1 MGATISLRSFGQK
14 NSWSFDRLYH
24 PSTGSFK
31 LIVLLLGIVI
41 FALFGGLIVAYRGSA
56 QPVAGSLDQLSSVS
70 ELIQQTLDART
81 QIAQYLA
88 TGSADAYA
96 AGEAALAQT
105 ITTIEQMAASVPTID
120 NLALRR
126 LETISTDYLNLVRSL
141 ETLMQNGAPAD
152 TQRVVRQRID
162 EAALA
167 LDQQAYAALQTSIA
181 NSSQMLHTQ
190 TSSLTFIGIA
200 LLLALGVAF
209 SVCFALALVI
219 SEHSAYALH
228 QIGQAAQQIT
238 LGNYDTRIDLH
249 AETNPDIAQLAAAF
263 NRMTQ
268 TLKVALESES
278 AANKQNG
285 MQLMK
290 LARQE
295 RMTAVLEERQRIA
308 RELHDSVKQELF
320 SITLS
325 AGAAVNLLDHAP
337 DLVRTH
343 LEHIRQA
350 GHTAQAEMTTLLQ
363 ELIPVSLQDKRLEDA
378 LLSYLTPLCETH
390 GIKLL
395 WRVDGTNTLTI
406 AEEHALLRAVQE
418 AAANVIR
425 HSNATLLRL
434 SFSFGLVTHV
444 IVEDNGDG
452 FVPDAVPA
460 TSNGLALMR
469 TRLKRVGGRCEV
481 HTEPSVG
488 TRLTIHLDSR
498 RAASIHALK

>member
-1 MGATISLRSFGQK
+1 MGATISLRSFGQR

-31 LIVLLLGIVI
+31 LIVLLLGVVI
-41 FALFGGLIVAYRGSA
+41 FALFGGLILAYRGSV
-56 QPVAGSLDQLSSVS
+56 QPVTGSLDRLSSVS
-70 ELIQQTLDART
+70 DLMQQTLDARAL
-81 QIAQYLA
+81 IAQYLA
-88 TGSADAYA
+88 SGDADAYA
-96 AGEAALAQT
+96 AGEATLTQTVTLIERMALSESA
-105 ITTIEQMAASVPTID
+105 VD

-126 LETISTDYLNLVRSL
+126 LETVSADYLNLIRSL
-141 ETLMQNGAPAD
+141 ETLALSNAAAD
-152 TQRVVRQRID
+152 TQRVIRQRID
-162 EAALA
+162 ETALA
-167 LDQQAYAALQTSIA
+167 LDQQAYAALQTGIVAS
-181 NSSQMLHTQ
+181 NQLLHTQ
-190 TSSLTFIGIA
+190 IASLTMSGIG

-209 SVCFALALVI
+209 GVSFALTLVI
-219 SEHSAYALH
+219 GEHSAYALH
-228 QIGQAAQQIT
+228 QIGQAARQIT
-238 LGNYDTRIDLH
+238 LGNYDTRIDLR

-285 MQLMK
+285 LQLMK

-325 AGAAVNLLDHAP
+325 AGAAINLLDHAP

-350 GHTAQAEMTTLLQ
+350 GHTAQAEMTALLQ

-378 LLSYLTPLCETH
+378 LLSTLTPLCETH

-418 AAANVIR
+418 AAANVVR

-452 FVPDAVPA
+452 FVPEAVPA

-481 HTEPSVG
+481 QTEPGVG
-488 TRLTIHLDSR
+488 TRLTIHIDSR
-498 RAASIHALK
+498 RAAPVHA

>member
-24 PSTGSFK
+24 RSTSSFK
-31 LIVLLLGIVI
+31 LIVLLLGVVI
-41 FALFGGLIVAYRGSA
+41 FALFGGLILAYRASV
-56 QPVAGSLDQLSSVS
+56 QPVAGSLDRLSSVGN
-70 ELIQQTLDART
+70 LMQQMVDARA

-88 TGSADAYA
+88 SGDADAYTT
-96 AGEAALAQT
+96 GEAALAQT
-105 ITTIEQMAASVPTID
+105 VAAIEQLALAEPAID

-126 LETISTDYLNLVRSL
+126 LETISGDYLNLIRSL
-141 ETLMQNGAPAD
+141 DMLARSDASAD
-152 TQRVVRQRID
+152 AQRVIRQQLD
-162 EAALA
+162 ETALA
-167 LDQQAYAALQTSIA
+167 QDQQAYAALQTSIA
-181 NSSQMLHTQ
+181 ASNQLLHTQ
-190 TSSLTFIGIA
+190 TASLTMVGIG
-200 LLLALGVAF
+200 LLLALGVTF
-209 SVCFALALVI
+209 GVSFALALII
-219 SEHSAYALH
+219 SEHSAYALR
-228 QIGQAAQQIT
+228 QIGLAARQIT
-238 LGNYDTRIDLH
+238 LGNYDTRIDLR
-249 AETNPDIAQLAAAF
+249 AGTNPDIAQLAAAF

-285 MQLMK
+285 QQLMK

-325 AGAAVNLLDHAP
+325 AGAAINLLDHAP

-350 GHTAQAEMTTLLQ
+350 GHTAQAEMTALLQ

-378 LLSYLTPLCETH
+378 LLSTLTPLCETH

-418 AAANVIR
+418 AAANVVR

-444 IVEDNGDG
+444 IIEDNGDG
-452 FVPDAVPA
+452 FVPEAVPA

-469 TRLKRVGGRCEV
+469 TRLKRVGGRCELQ
-481 HTEPSVG
+481 TEPGVG
-488 TRLTIHLDSR
+488 TRLTIHVDSR
-498 RAASIHALK
+498 RAAPVHA